1 MDEKYIECAR
11 VSNTHGYKGAIKLIP
26 LTDYPEVIE
35 EIGYLFTEDGKER
48 RILSLSYFKDLLL
61 VTLEGIDSMEKAE
74 ALKGRFLYALRE
86 DIPMDEGAHFVADLI
101 GLPVIDIDSGVKYGV
116 LTSVD
121 NFGASDIY
129 TVKTKTGRVMI
140 PAVDEF
146 VKEIDLERGIF
157 IRPIEGMLDEN

>member
-1 MDEKYIECAR
+1 MDGKYIECGK
-11 VSNTHGYKGAIKLIP
+11 VSNTHGYKGAVKIIP

-35 EIGYLFTEDGKER
+35 EIGYVVTEDGKKR
-48 RILSLSYFKDLLL
+48 KILSLSYFKDLLL

-74 ALKGRFLYALRE
+74 ALKGRFVYALRD
-86 DIPMDEGAHFVADLI
+86 DIPMDGDSHFIADLI
-101 GLPVIDIDSGVKYGV
+101 GLPVLDADTGVGYGT
-116 LTSVD
+116 LEAID

-146 VKEIDLERGIF
+146 VIRVDIEEGIF
-157 IRPIEGMLDEN
+157 IRPIEGLLDEN